1 MRNSSLGRSGITL
14 LLGLAAGLCVAADKP
29 VWPLT
34 LREGLPPTL
43 PGYAP
48 APKDELPEDYENEM
62 GKYVEIG
69 RFFQRI
75 ESATSTKQFRVVIQ
89 DYDVAKNLEAQLRR
103 AIEEAKKAPGVEA
116 RETDLAG
123 KKTFVVTDRS
133 QARPTTLV
141 TVVVSP
147 ERLVLGQGSNVS
159 GDEAVSLIRVV
170 DLGKVAAVKKEPRPK
185 IQG

>member
-1 MRNSSLGRSGITL
+1 MRHSLRRSGVVAL
-14 LLGLAAGLCVAADKP
+14 LLAIFARPSHAADKP

-34 LREGLPPTL
+34 LREGLPSEL

-89 DYDVAKNLEAQLRR
+89 DYDVAKDLEAQLRR
-103 AIEEAKKAPGVEA
+103 AIAEAKKAPGVET
-116 RETDLAG
+116 REIDLAG

-159 GDEAVSLIRVV
+159 GDEAVSLIKVV